1 MIKFLNI
8 SKQFFFFIILMHFNF
23 SHAEISSKIVA
34 KVGNF
39 IITNHDVSNEIKT
52 TIFLSQQALNQKNI
66 NAVKQVA
73 INTLVGRLVKKNEIK
88 KYKIDSYSKAQ
99 LTNHTKNI
107 SNTFGVKPSQ
117 LKELFSK
124 NGISYKKFIES
135 TEIDLKWMSLIYKV
149 YKRQVSVNPI
159 EIENILKDLVQ
170 NSDEV
175 IEFKL
180 SEIEITRNNEN
191 YQALTDKIYSEIRN
205 KSFVSAVK
213 KFSISETSKN
223 NGSLGWVAKSSLNQQ
238 FLSELNK
245 VKKGDF
251 TLPIKNENSI
261 VILKIDDTKTKKK
274 DIDLE
279 NMKNRLIEKKKGR
292 KIRFIFSVAFSK
304 C

>member
-1 MIKFLNI
+1 MGSEMCI
-8 SKQFFFFIILMHFNF
+8 
-23 SHAEISSKIVA
+23 
-34 KVGNF
+34 
-39 IITNHDVSNEIKT
+39 
-52 TIFLSQQALNQKNI
+52 
-66 NAVKQVA
+66 
-73 INTLVGRLVKKNEIK
+73 R
-88 KYKIDSYSKAQ
+88 DS
-99 LTNHTKNI
+99 
-107 SNTFGVKPSQ
+107 
-117 LKELFSK
+117 
-124 NGISYKKFIES
+124 
-135 TEIDLKWMSLIYKV
+135 
-149 YKRQVSVNPI
+149 
-159 EIENILKDLVQ
+159 LKDLVQ

-279 NMKNRLIEKKKGR
+279 NMKNRLIEKKKEE
-292 KIRFIFSVAFSK
+292 KLDLFSQSHFQNAKNQTYIKFL
-304 C
+304 